1 MQSFH
6 ELSFAEQR
14 QINEAINATWSSA
27 DEPGNVLT
35 ESTFHHRT
43 TIQIGEL
50 VDRFNLPDI
59 ADVTPGRAEHAA
71 RFVVKKLAER
81 GVMLKGAKWLGSLEY
96 YRWLMQDFLHRSVP
110 FNVAPHR
117 PESFDFLELSP
128 NSVDNIFHSLE
139 AFVDELFA
147 LQVVPRSRWFQR
159 PSPGERR
166 MPLSRQRYLAGFQAS
181 CRAIQLHKLRP
192 TAVHDLLDDTGVRL
206 DFAID
211 YQVRYENRTT
221 QEFAGTGWAI
231 LHLEDGIWRLS
242 RAVFPRLDMR

>member
-14 QINEAINATWSSA
+14 QINDAISNAWTMA

-35 ESTFHHRT
+35 ETTFHQRST
-43 TIQIGEL
+43 VQIAEL
-50 VDRFNLPDI
+50 VDGFTLPE
-59 ADVTPGRAEHAA
+59 VTTTNPGRAEHAA

-81 GVMLKGAKWLGSLEY
+81 GVLLKGAKWLGSVEY

-117 PESFDFLELSP
+117 PETFDFVELFP
-128 NSVDNIFHSLE
+128 DSVDNIFRSLE

-159 PSPGERR
+159 PAPGERR
-166 MPLSRQRYLAGFQAS
+166 MTLSRQRYLAGFQAS
-181 CRAIQLHKLRP
+181 CQDVRLHNLRP
-192 TAVHDLLDDTGVRL
+192 TAVHDLLDGTGVRL
-206 DFAID
+206 DYAID
-211 YQVRYENRTT
+211 YQLRYENRTT
-221 QEFAGTGWAI
+221 REFAGTGWAI
-231 LHLEDGIWRLS
+231 LHLEEGTWRLS
-242 RAVFPRLDMR
+242 RVVFPGLDLR